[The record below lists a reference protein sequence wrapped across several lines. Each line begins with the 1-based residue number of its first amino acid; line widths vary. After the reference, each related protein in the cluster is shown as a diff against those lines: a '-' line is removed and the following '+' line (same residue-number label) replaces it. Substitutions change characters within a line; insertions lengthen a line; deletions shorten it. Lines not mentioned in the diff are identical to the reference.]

1 MSTLS
6 VQLDEAALKA
16 ATIQAINGVL
26 SPETKE
32 KLIEQAIV
40 NILKP
45 SNNSWERGTS
55 PLDNIFQSAV
65 LQVAKEEAEKIIKN
79 DENLRARITSLLQVV
94 TEKMLDTNPEKLAY
108 DLADAFVSQIRNR

>member
-16 ATIQAINGVL
+16 ATIQAINGIL

-65 LQVAKEEAEKIIKN
+65 LEVAKEEAQKIIKT
-79 DENLRARITSLLQVV
+79 DETLRSRIAELLNAV
-94 TEKMLDTNPEKLAY
+94 TEKMLKTDPDKFAEQVAE
-108 DLADAFVSQIRNR
+108 AFVSRIRNS